1 MKIIVP
7 YRIGDRVMTSG
18 RVFSYISSI
27 EGTIYDNGEVKYIS
41 YDTTS
46 VNRVRPV
53 DIKGHADILIEDY
66 NELDFDA
73 PYKIGQEILYQNSTY
88 GNVGILSKGVITGIQ
103 FNLSKH
109 GNLFWY
115 HVNGKANITRY
126 EIYTDKNDFI
136 NRTKPKALLLEGQRY
151 AFSEYCIQQNN
162 LIAVTVEK

>member
-7 YRIGDRVMTSG
+7 YRIGDRVMTSE
-18 RVFSYISSI
+18 FSYISSI
-27 EGTIYDNGEVKYIS
+27 EGTIYDNGVKYIS

-88 GNVGILSKGVITGIQ
+88 GNVGILARC
-103 FNLSKH
+103 N
-109 GNLFWY
+109 Y
-115 HVNGKANITRY
+115 RY
-126 EIYTDKNDFI
+126 SI
-136 NRTKPKALLLEGQRY
+136 
-151 AFSEYCIQQNN
+151 
-162 LIAVTVEK
+162 